1 MKAGHLIS
9 PVSLSSACVSFLMDI
24 FIKEYLKYVK
34 WKRGGSYNQF
44 FICKT
49 ETKVKIFL
57 CSFLYKKKFLPKFVS
72 NLHIFSLSHS
82 IYTEILINTEID

>member
-34 WKRGGSYNQF
+34 WKRGGSY
-44 FICKT
+44 
-49 ETKVKIFL
+49 
-57 CSFLYKKKFLPKFVS
+57 
-72 NLHIFSLSHS
+72 
-82 IYTEILINTEID
+82 